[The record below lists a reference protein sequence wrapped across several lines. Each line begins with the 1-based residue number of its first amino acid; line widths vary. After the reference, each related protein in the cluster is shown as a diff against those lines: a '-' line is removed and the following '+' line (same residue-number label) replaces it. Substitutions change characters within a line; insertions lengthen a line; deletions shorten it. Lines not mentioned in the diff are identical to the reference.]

1 MIKLVIKLLSLLFLC
16 LSANM
21 GFAQQ
26 PSTKAFYRYSVDL
39 NHAPSD
45 QLEIELSMDG
55 LPTQEAV
62 FCLPAMVP
70 GIYGQLDYGRN
81 MIRIE
86 AFNKSGKALA
96 VTQIDTN
103 CWKISNAKALRK
115 LRYTVKDEWDDF
127 ARYEQL
133 SYRSPGSMFSEN
145 EVFLINNN
153 CIFGYFKGFDR
164 QSMQITVQKPASFY
178 AATSLS
184 KTSEK
189 TTSVQFQAA
198 DYHELVDN
206 PVLFAAP
213 DTAQIMLGDVP
224 VLVACYSTGKTPVA
238 KNIAAYIT
246 PLLQNQK
253 AYLGGTLP
261 VKRYTFIIYLHTT
274 NDPHNSF
281 GDGLEHAQSTVIL
294 NNMIFNPEALSRSV
308 YSIASHEF
316 FHTIMPLALHSEEI
330 EYYDFQKPI
339 MSQHLWLYEG
349 MTEYY
354 TIHMPIRQ
362 GLETLDQFC
371 AQIGEKINTMEQFE
385 YNLPLT
391 ELSKQAVS
399 RQDQYMNV
407 YNRGALVCLCLD
419 IRLRE
424 FSGGKYGVQDLIHNL
439 LKQYGKNKPFKDSD
453 LFAEI
458 TRISGDESLS
468 DFFQKYV
475 AGPEPPPI
483 KEYLNKVGL
492 TIGSKNK
499 VQAASAATESQLAL
513 RKQWIGL

>member
-1 MIKLVIKLLSLLFLC
+1 MYRHSFILLLLIC
-16 LSANM
+16 GWVNS

-26 PSTKAFYRYSVDL
+26 TTAPPFYRYSVDL
-39 NHAPSD
+39 NHAPND
-45 QLEIELSMDG
+45 QLEIELSIDG
-55 LPTQEAV
+55 LPTQGAV

-70 GIYGQLDYGRN
+70 GIYGQLNYGNN
-81 MIRIE
+81 MIRIK
-86 AFNKSGKALA
+86 AFDQAGKALA
-96 VTQIDTN
+96 VTRLDTN
-103 CWKISNAKALRK
+103 CWKIANSKALRK
-115 LRYTVKDEWDDF
+115 LRYTVQDEWDDF
-127 ARYEQL
+127 ARYEGM

-153 CIFGYFKGFDR
+153 CVFGYFKGFDH
-164 QSMQITVQKPASFY
+164 QPMQVTVQKPSLFY
-178 AATSLS
+178 AASSLG

-189 TTSVQFQAA
+189 ATSVQFLAA

-206 PVLFAAP
+206 PMLFAAP

-224 VLVACYSTGKTPVA
+224 VLVACYSTGKTLVA

-253 AYLGGTLP
+253 AYLGGVLP
-261 VKRYTFIIYLHTT
+261 VKRYTFIIYLHATD
-274 NDPHNSF
+274 DPHNSF

-294 NNMIFNPEALSRSV
+294 NNMIFNTEALSRSV
-308 YSIASHEF
+308 YSITSHEF

-330 EYYDFQKPI
+330 EYYDFQKPV

-354 TIHMPIRQ
+354 TIHMPIKQ
-362 GLETLDQFC
+362 GLQSLDQFC
-371 AQIGEKINTMEQFE
+371 AQIEEKLNTMEQFE

-424 FSGGKYGVQDLIHNL
+424 FSNGKYGVQDLIHDL
-439 LKQYGKNKPFKDSD
+439 LKQYGKNKPFKDND

-458 TRISGDESLS
+458 ARTSGDESLS
-468 DFFQKYV
+468 DFFQQYV
-475 AGPEPPPI
+475 AGTAPPPL
-483 KEYLNKVGL
+483 KEYLAKAGL
-492 TIGSKNK
+492 SIGSKNK
-499 VQAASAATESQLAL
+499 VQADPAATESQLAL
-513 RKQWIGL
+513 RKQWIGM